1 MCLADRLPSAIGR
14 GESKGRRA
22 RLPRV
27 TFVTTSGLRD
37 ALSVRGDKTIAM
49 HCRKKPRDALSVRNW
64 SFDAGHE
71 AVTKTFAKAVI
82 SVTILSLLATIS
94 SMLENN
100 NKSER
105 ARCQKAVTK

>member
-49 HCRKKPRDALSVRNW
+49 HCRKKPRDALSVRTYSLVLAFLCRHRICKGW
-64 SFDAGHE
+64 TLLLRFLAP
-71 AVTKTFAKAVI
+71 I
-82 SVTILSLLATIS
+82 TIPGGLRIEVS
-94 SMLENN
+94 
-100 NKSER
+100 R
-105 ARCQKAVTK
+105 